1 MMQQTQLANHPKL
14 LPVLTLRAI
23 KLNNSQKNMAAGK
36 MAWIQPATV
45 IGKKMA
51 VVSIFKWYRM

>member
-14 LPVLTLRAI
+14 LLMLTLRPI

-36 MAWIQPATV
+36 MVWIQRATV

-51 VVSIFKWYRM
+51 VVSIFK